1 MEAKYLM
8 KKGDEIVKHGEINE
22 KLFDELTKAG
32 VKRAIF
38 LGEEVLYFESRKNKT
53 ILVSVEKRIA
63 GFAKLFARKLLEEKK
78 IDLKSVEEVFEF
90 AEKVEKATLDEL
102 AKLR

>member
-1 MEAKYLM
+1 MRAKYVI
-8 KKGDEIVKHGEINE
+8 KRGEEIVNYGEMNERLFEEIN
-22 KLFDELTKAG
+22 KAG

-38 LGEEVLYFESRKNKT
+38 LGEEVFYFESQENKAVLLSIEKKN
-53 ILVSVEKRIA
+53 S
-63 GFAKLFARKLLEEKK
+63 GFAKLLAKKLLEEKK
-78 IDLKSVEEVFEF
+78 IDLKSMDEAFEF

>member
-8 KKGDEIVKHGEINE
+8 KKGEEIVKRGEMNE
-22 KLFDELTKAG
+22 KLFDGLIKAG
-32 VKRAIF
+32 IKRAIF
-38 LGEEVLYFESRKNKT
+38 LGDEVLYFESQENKAV
-53 ILVSVEKRIA
+53 LVSVEKRSA

-78 IDLKSVEEVFEF
+78 IDLRSMDEVFEF